1 MLLFCR
7 FRQAKVQNA
16 GIGELCPR
24 KSKEKYKCR
33 SKRLKERRE
42 AKKKKKRVMVEKKS
56 IMRTPGSLWKNA
68 SGCKHA
74 LKQTDGSPLHAFS
87 FKYSADAPS
96 FFPIVALIAKHAIS
110 AISKAADTMAR
121 ANPTDCSVQTRAI
134 SNAPRTLSPL

>member
-7 FRQAKVQNA
+7 FRQAKVQMRVSENCVQ
-16 GIGELCPR
+16 E
-24 KSKEKYKCR
+24 KVKKKYKCR

-42 AKKKKKRVMVEKKS
+42 AKKKRVMVEKKS

-87 FKYSADAPS
+87 LKYSADAPS
-96 FFPIVALIAKHAIS
+96 LFPIVALIAKHAIS

-121 ANPTDCSVQTRAI
+121 ANPTVCSVQTRAI